1 MGKRALAFKKMHGS
15 GNDFI
20 LMDNRDG
27 VIKGSEAPVL
37 AKRLCR
43 RRFGVG
49 GDGLILIEPSDRA
62 DFRWRFH
69 NADGS
74 EAEMCGNGGRCAARF
89 AFLSGVCGERLTFE
103 TAAGIIRA
111 EVKGTR
117 VKLELTPPSDLA
129 LDLEIELHEE
139 RRPLSS
145 VNTGVPHAVVFVD
158 DLDSTPVFELGR
170 LVRHHPL
177 FSPAGTNVNFVKVDG
192 ESSISIRTYER
203 GVEDETMACGTGSV
217 AGAIIAALKGTVR
230 PPVKVTTW
238 GGEELIVYFELEE
251 GEVKE
256 VFLEG
261 ETVLVYS
268 GVLDGDV

>member
-1 MGKRALAFKKMHGS
+1 M
-15 GNDFI
+15 
-20 LMDNRDG
+20 
-27 VIKGSEAPVL
+27 
-37 AKRLCR
+37 
-43 RRFGVG
+43 
-49 GDGLILIEPSDRA
+49 
-62 DFRWRFH
+62 
-69 NADGS
+69 
-74 EAEMCGNGGRCAARF
+74 
-89 AFLSGVCGERLTFE
+89 
-103 TAAGIIRA
+103 
-111 EVKGTR
+111 
-117 VKLELTPPSDLA
+117 
-129 LDLEIELHEE
+129 
-139 RRPLSS
+139 
-145 VNTGVPHAVVFVD
+145 PHAVVFVD

-217 AGAIIAALKGTVR
+217 AGAVIAALKGTVR